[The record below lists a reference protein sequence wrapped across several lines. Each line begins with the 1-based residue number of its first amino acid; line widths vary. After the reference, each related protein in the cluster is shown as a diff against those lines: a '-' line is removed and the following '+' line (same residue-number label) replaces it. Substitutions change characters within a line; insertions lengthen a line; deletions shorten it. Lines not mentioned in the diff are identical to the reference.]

1 MGSTRLP
8 VPYFSTNHMYL
19 CLHKLKTEVI
29 MWIAILI
36 SVFLSVE
43 VLSYLS
49 GERIGDEKPQKKTV

>member
-1 MGSTRLP
+1 
-8 VPYFSTNHMYL
+8 
-19 CLHKLKTEVI
+19 

-49 GERIGDEKPQKKTV
+49 GERIGDKKPQKKTV

>member
-1 MGSTRLP
+1 
-8 VPYFSTNHMYL
+8 
-19 CLHKLKTEVI
+19 

-49 GERIGDEKPQKKTV
+49 GDKVKTDNSEKNTI

>member
-1 MGSTRLP
+1 
-8 VPYFSTNHMYL
+8 
-19 CLHKLKTEVI
+19 

-49 GERIGDEKPQKKTV
+49 GEKTSAAKSEKKVA

>member
-1 MGSTRLP
+1 
-8 VPYFSTNHMYL
+8 
-19 CLHKLKTEVI
+19 

-49 GERIGDEKPQKKTV
+49 GERIGDEKPQNKTV